1 MAEGVPGV
9 LGALPATPVP
19 DNAMVVVAGVAFE
32 LMTMLA
38 VFDTAVGLNTNL
50 RVHVPPGPMDTDP
63 VKGAPVVASA
73 PIKHQK

>member
-1 MAEGVPGV
+1 M

-32 LMTMLA
+32 LITRFA
-38 VFDTAVGLNTNL
+38 VFDPATVGLNTNWS
-50 RVHVPPGPMDTDP
+50 VHVPPGPIDVDIG
-63 VKGAPVVASA
+63 KGAPLMASA